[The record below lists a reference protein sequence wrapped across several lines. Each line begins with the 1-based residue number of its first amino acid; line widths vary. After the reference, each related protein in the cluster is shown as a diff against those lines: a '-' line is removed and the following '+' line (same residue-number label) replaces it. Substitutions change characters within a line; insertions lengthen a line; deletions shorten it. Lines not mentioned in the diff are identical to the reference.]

1 MMANQFSKV
10 WFAAAFALGA
20 AAILWMSWV
29 FANSDAFALV
39 ITLAIG
45 VAYLVGF
52 SELYQ
57 FRAHTRTVEQ
67 ALSRADDSVADLNGW
82 LASLPPVLQT
92 PVRLRIEGEKT
103 ALPAPSLTPFIT
115 GLLVMLGLLGTF
127 VGMVDTLKGAVV
139 ALEGSAELQAI
150 REGLAAPIKGL
161 GLAFGTSVAGVAGS
175 AVLGLAAALCRRERQ
190 QQVRILDTRIPTV
203 FRQFS
208 LVYSQQQAFENLQ
221 SQVDALP
228 QVADKLA
235 EVANKL
241 DAMGEQL
248 GGQLQNSQQD
258 FHQSTQQVYSELAK
272 EVGQALRDSIAE
284 SGRLTGEAVTPVV
297 KAVMDDISREIR
309 SNVEQ
314 THEQLTQTAQQ
325 QLTDIGSK
333 VEVGVSQLTENY
345 ESRSQETL
353 KSFEQSSEQ
362 LLASVSSNNEAVSKT
377 MLANIGELLSSSEQ
391 LVQARID
398 TEKQWGEG
406 QQQRLQQMTDA
417 VQEQLSGLREEEQR
431 RGEAAVERL
440 SELQEAVTRHLGE
453 LGNALE
459 EPMTRLIATASETPK
474 AAAEVIGHLRG
485 EISKNIERDNSL
497 LQERQKIMAELSAL
511 SASMEQAS
519 LAQNKAAELLV
530 NSSTEMLEKVGERF
544 TEQMQ
549 SEVGRVTEVVDHF
562 SGSAAELSSLG
573 EAFAVAVN
581 VFNESSQ
588 ALIENL
594 NGIEESLQKTNA
606 RSDEQ
611 LGYYVAQARE
621 IIDHSMLSQKEV
633 FEEIR
638 KLSRAA
644 EAEAV

>member
-1 MMANQFSKV
+1 MLTQS
-10 WFAAAFALGA
+10 WFAAVFALGA
-20 AAILWMSWV
+20 AAIIWMSWV
-29 FANSDAFALV
+29 FASSDLFALV

-52 SELYQ
+52 LELRQ
-57 FRAHTRTVEQ
+57 FRNHT
-67 ALSRADDSVADLNGW
+67 ACLG
-82 LASLPPVLQT
+82 ASLTRARTQGVDDLAVWLETLPLSLQT
-92 PVRLRIEGEKT
+92 PVRHRIEGEKV

-175 AVLGLAAALCRRERQ
+175 ALLGLAAALCRRERQ
-190 QQVRILDTRIPTV
+190 QQVRILDGDIATV

-208 LVYSQQQAFENLQ
+208 LVYSQQQAFDNLQ

-228 QVADKLA
+228 RVADKLA
-235 EVANKL
+235 EVADKL
-241 DAMGEQL
+241 DTMGDRL

-258 FHQSTQQVYSELAK
+258 FHHSTQKVYTDLAT
-272 EVGQALRDSIAE
+272 EVGQALRESIAA

-314 THEQLTQTAQQ
+314 THKQLTHTADQ
-325 QLTDIGSK
+325 QLVAVTDQ
-333 VEVGVSQLTENY
+333 VNAGVRQLTENY
-345 ESRSQETL
+345 EARSEQTL
-353 KSFEQSSEQ
+353 QAFEQSSTQ
-362 LLASVSSNNEAVSKT
+362 LLTSVSGKSEALSQN
-377 MLANIGELLSSSEQ
+377 LLGEITRLLLTSEQ
-391 LVQARID
+391 LVQARI
-398 TEKQWGEG
+398 EGEQQWAESS
-406 QQQRLQQMTDA
+406 QQRLQQMANA
-417 VQEQLSGLREEEQR
+417 VQEQLSGLRDEEQR
-431 RGEAAVERL
+431 RGDAAVARL
-440 SELQEAVTRHLGE
+440 GELQEAVTAHLSD
-453 LGNALE
+453 LGRALE
-459 EPMTRLIATASETPK
+459 EPMSHLIETASETPK
-474 AAAEVIGHLRG
+474 AAAEVIGHLRS

-497 LQERQKIMAELSAL
+497 LQERQKIMEELSAL

-519 LAQNKAAELLV
+519 LAQNQAAELLV

-544 TEQMQ
+544 SEQMQ
-549 SEVGRVTEVVDHF
+549 TEVGRINEVVDHF
-562 SGSAAELSSLG
+562 SGSAAELASLG
-573 EAFAVAVN
+573 ESFGVAVN
-581 VFNESSQ
+581 VFNDSSQ
-588 ALIENL
+588 ALIDNL
-594 NGIEESLQKTNA
+594 KGIEESLEKSNA